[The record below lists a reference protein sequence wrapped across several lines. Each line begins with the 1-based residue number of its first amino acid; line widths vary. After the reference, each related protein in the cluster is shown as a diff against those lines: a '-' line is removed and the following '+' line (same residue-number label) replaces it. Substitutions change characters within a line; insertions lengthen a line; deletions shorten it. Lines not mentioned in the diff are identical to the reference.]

1 MRIFFL
7 LILSIIFFGCQ
18 KDQTIE
24 VDLSNKIIIPK
35 HYVVSKISESILIDG
50 KDEEKIWENANY
62 SEDFIDIEVIKIPK

>member
-62 SEDFIDIEVIKIPK
+62 SLSLIHI

>member
-1 MRIFFL
+1 MR
-7 LILSIIFFGCQ
+7 IFFGCQ

-50 KDEEKIWENANY
+50 KDEEKIWENASY
-62 SEDFIDIEVIKIPK
+62 SDDFVDIEGIKIP